1 MSEFWPAERDQEL
14 VRLHEKG
21 VSFREMAALLG
32 VTRNACIGKAARMGL
47 GKRATRPK
55 TSHFVQPSKHKM
67 ADCGK
72 MGAMIMR
79 MNKKLRG
86 NSSRDAR
93 REAPCPP
100 QESLPPQLPPPEHYV
115 SFAEVTG
122 CRWPHG
128 EGEHKRFCNAE
139 RKPESSYCPQHHAIA
154 WFPTSRQKNRK
165 PFILK
170 PILPFDKF
178 MGGSQVG
185 CDLPPIRI
193 SAKSR

>member
-1 MSEFWPAERDQEL
+1 VASLREL
-14 VRLHEKG
+14 HSKG
-21 VSFREMAALLG
+21 LSFREISNEIG
-32 VTRNACIGKAARMGL
+32 YSRNACIGMAHRIGLERRYADAARA
-47 GKRATRPK
+47 KACEAR
-55 TSHFVQPSKHKM
+55 KHTMKESG
-67 ADCGK
+67 A
-72 MGAMIMR
+72 MGAMIIR

-128 EGEHKRFCNAE
+128 EGAGKRFCNAE

-193 SAKSR
+193 STKSR